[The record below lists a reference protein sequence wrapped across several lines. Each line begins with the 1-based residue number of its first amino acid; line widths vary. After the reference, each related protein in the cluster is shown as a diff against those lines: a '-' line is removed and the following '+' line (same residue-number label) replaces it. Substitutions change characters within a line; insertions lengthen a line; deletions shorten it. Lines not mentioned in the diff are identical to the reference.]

1 MLTPKIR
8 KTNLVKDNTGFK
20 VGGYAR
26 SRAFGTRVYKVL
38 DIKNEEMTVMYRVF
52 TEYGKEPALRYEEKM
67 VQTLTLSKIGETNKG
82 NFKFT
87 NSRPFQVHNKPGGG
101 TMHWYYPAKG
111 I

>member
-26 SRAFGTRVYKVL
+26 SRAFGTRVYKV
-38 DIKNEEMTVMYRVF
+38 IAQRFEPHTRITYGPINGIFGSRREEVNGWIV
-52 TEYGKEPALRYEEKM
+52 
-67 VQTLTLSKIGETNKG
+67 TLAKVGETNKG
-82 NFKFT
+82 RFKFC
-87 NSRPFQVHNKPGGG
+87 NGRPFEVKQHDTG
-101 TMHWYYPAKG
+101 HWYYPAKG